1 MLLPNGP
8 TLALRLVL
16 VASGGAIGSVA
27 RYLLSQLMS
36 RGDDNRWPVGTLLA
50 NLLGCAVI
58 GLLAGMAE
66 RGQWASEQ
74 ARMFLMVGVLGGFTT
89 FSAFGLEALTM
100 MKRGDWPM
108 MLGYVTASVLGG
120 LIAVWLGWSA
130 VGRLG

>member
-1 MLLPNGP
+1 MPNGP

-27 RYLLSQLMS
+27 RCLLSQL
-36 RGDDNRWPVGTLLA
+36 RGGDNRWPVGTLLA

-58 GLLAGMAE
+58 GLLAGLGE

-108 MLGYVTASVLGG
+108 MLGYVAASVLGG